1 MLEPKKPGDPV
12 EGGDGL
18 RSTTTTDQ
26 KTKDGGQKGS
36 TDSTETKQQK

>member
-26 KTKDGGQKGS
+26 KTKDGQKGS